1 MSTSLSMIHKKGWIR
16 EDPMGALAEMRSWFL
31 PTENNVNE
39 EFKEKQAINDGALK
53 PPTTSLV
60 SKFKELP
67 FELSDEDSDGSDD
80 SVPWNPY
87 GFFVPKKC

>member
-16 EDPMGALAEMRSWFL
+16 ENPMGALAEMRSWFL

-39 EFKEKQAINDGALK
+39 ELKEKQAINDGALK

-67 FELSDEDSDGSDD
+67 FELSNEDSDGSDD

-87 GFFVPKKC
+87 ALVVPKKW